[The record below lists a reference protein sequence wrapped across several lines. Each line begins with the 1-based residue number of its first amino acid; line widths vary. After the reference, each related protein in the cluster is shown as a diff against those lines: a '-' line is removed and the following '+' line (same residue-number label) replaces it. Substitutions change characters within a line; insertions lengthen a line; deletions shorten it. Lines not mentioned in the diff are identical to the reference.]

1 MASRALAVL
10 VVVVLLCAFT
20 FTLVNGADKLVNA
33 ANEDDEFDNEEFE
46 TKPRPGVPIPDLNKK
61 PASQPLQQ
69 DEFYDADEFEGFEA
83 IRKAKLAEAEPEP
96 TPEAE
101 NLPPPRPKFGLL
113 EITYISFIAG
123 FIVNY
128 FIGKRKNERIAT
140 TWGLT
145 YQNLFNTYFSKFGDS
160 ERFIITKESASSF
173 SVTANS
179 GRARCIGAVF
189 TLQLVKR
196 HDLTSLAMS
205 MFTNQRDTL
214 SIDIAMHSHQP
225 FVFGVAKKRE
235 EKAMLKNY
243 RDVGEFGVLSR
254 APARLSNFVVYTDS
268 PEIVDDI
275 FTKEIVDIL
284 VANESNFSSIG
295 YTDRSQTYLQY
306 KTILRIVY
314 RLPPPGEVR
323 KLADLMKMV
332 FLLMESFASVQLS
345 KSTIT
350 KNEALRKKAG
360 GDTQERSEHELRQ
373 ELAQKKKMDKI
384 AAERANYEKMTP
396 EQQRKFDE
404 KEAKRKLKAK
414 QSKVKVV
421 YS

>member
-33 ANEDDEFDNEEFE
+33 DNEDDEFDNEEFE
-46 TKPRPGVPIPDLNKK
+46 TKPRPGILIADLNKK
-61 PASQPLQQ
+61 PASQSLQQ

-83 IRKAKLAEAEPEP
+83 IRKAKLAEAEAEL

-101 NLPPPRPKFGLL
+101 KLPPPRPKFGLL
-113 EITYISFIAG
+113 EITYLSFIAG

-128 FIGKRKNERIAT
+128 FIGKRKNEKIAT

-145 YQNLFNTYFSKFGDS
+145 YQNLFNANFSKFGDS
-160 ERFIITKESASSF
+160 DRFIITKESANSF
-173 SVTANS
+173 SVTANG

-189 TLQLVKR
+189 TLQLIKR

-214 SIDIAMHSHQP
+214 TVDIAMHSHQP
-225 FVFGVAKKRE
+225 FCFGVAKKRE
-235 EKAMLKNY
+235 EKTMLKNY
-243 RDVGEFGVLSR
+243 RDVGEFGVLAR
-254 APARLSNFVVYTDS
+254 APARLSNFAVYTDS

-275 FTKEIVDIL
+275 FTKEINDIL
-284 VANESNFSSIG
+284 VANESYFSSIG

-314 RLPPPGEVR
+314 RLPPPGEVK

-332 FLLMESFASVQLS
+332 FLLMDCFSSVQLS

-350 KNEALRKKAG
+350 KNDAMRKKAG
-360 GDTQERSEHELRQ
+360 GAAQERSEHELRQ
-373 ELAQKKKMDKI
+373 ELAQKKKMEKI
-384 AAERANYEKMTP
+384 TAEKANYEKMTP
-396 EQQRKFDE
+396 EQQRRFDE